1 MDYTDIPSTIM
12 PRNIAIGDVHGC
24 ALEFEALLK
33 SLKLKSGDRIIQV
46 GDLINRGPDSHD
58 VIELAREYKVEVILG
73 NHELRLI
80 RARREMNPEILRS
93 YDYHTLKQLTDADWD
108 YLEALPNYQHAPEI
122 DTVFVHAGFL
132 PDQTWHEQS
141 IDVTAHIQVID
152 ANGRAAKRSEAP
164 GACAWANHWHGS
176 PFVIYGHTPRPKV
189 YKRPGSIGI
198 DTGCVYGGH
207 LTAYILEDESFVQI
221 RARKT
226 YAHSKRMPAPV

>member
-1 MDYTDIPSTIM
+1 M

-24 ALEFEALLK
+24 ASEFEALLK
-33 SLKLKSGDRIIQV
+33 SLDLKTTDRIIQV

-58 VIELAREYKVEVILG
+58 VIELAQKYKVEVILG

-80 RARREMNPEILRS
+80 RARREKSSKLLKS
-93 YDYHTLKQLTDADWD
+93 YDYATLEQLTPADWH
-108 YLEALPNYQHAPEI
+108 YLEALPNYHHAPEI

-141 IDVTAHIQVID
+141 IDITAHIQVID
-152 ANGRAAKRSEAP
+152 AKGLAAKRADAP
-164 GACAWANHWHGS
+164 RASAWANHWHGS

-207 LTAYILEDESFVQI
+207 LTAYILEDKSFVQV
-221 RARKT
+221 RARKA
-226 YAHSKRMPAPV
+226 YAHSKHMPDPG